1 MGLIGPAVKFGTR
14 KAGQALNWLA
24 WDPAANKK
32 RSAADLVLRLAPDTL
47 FGGIAAAQTPGDI
60 GDKAIAGLGS
70 AVGGGA
76 GGLAL
81 GRLGGKHQA
90 LSAVLDMAGSIG
102 GDFAGMAGSDMA
114 LRGKDQL
121 TGGVGLTPWEKISQ
135 EQQYELQADMRRK
148 ILAEIFGSQGG
159 STVDPSLLTNGLA

>member
-14 KAGQALNWLA
+14 RAGQALNWLA
-24 WDPAANKK
+24 WDPTANKR
-32 RSAADLVLRLAPDTL
+32 RSAADLMLRLAPDVL
-47 FGGIAAAQTPGDI
+47 FGGMAAAQTPGDI
-60 GDKAIAGLGS
+60 GDKTIAALGS
-70 AVGGGA
+70 GIGGGG

-81 GRLGGKHQA
+81 GRLGGKNQA
-90 LSAVLDMAGSIG
+90 LSAALDMAGSIG
-102 GDFAGMAGSDMA
+102 GDFAGMATSDMA
-114 LRGKDQL
+114 LRGKDKL
-121 TGGVGLTPWEKISQ
+121 TGGLGLTPWEKISQ